1 MKKYLLALMALSTV
15 AFGAN
20 PGENVPTESGNRGTV
35 GVPLEVRVTVL
46 PKGPQLVLVD
56 ENNTL
61 IDKLTFDHGNMVAGL
76 SKESKIEKEV
86 RLVRADGKAFA
97 TNGTDT
103 YKAKFEA
110 SDLNGTAIDGSTP
123 GNLALNGHGGASGEA
138 IASTLNFR
146 TGDIAVG
153 ATDKMVMTK
162 VQSIVGAIGED
173 QEPGL
178 YVGSGTFNATLTM
191 N

>member
-1 MKKYLLALMALSTV
+1 MKKILLGALAISSI

-20 PGENVPTESGNRGTV
+20 PGDSVPTGTGTSGSV

-56 ENNTL
+56 ENNVL
-61 IDKLTFDHGNMVAGL
+61 IKKLSFDHGNMVAGL
-76 SKESKIEKEV
+76 SSESIVEKEV
-86 RLVRADGKAFA
+86 RLMRADGKAFA
-97 TNGTDT
+97 DNNADT

-110 SDLNGTAIDGSTP
+110 TDLNGNDIG
-123 GNLALNGHGGASGEA
+123 GNGKVLVLNGHGAASSES
-138 IASTLNFR
+138 IDSTLSFR
-146 TGDIAVG
+146 TGDIDVK

-162 VQSIVGAIGED
+162 VQSTVPALSD
-173 QEPGL
+173 TQASGL
-178 YVGSGTFNATLTM
+178 YVGSGTFKATLTM

>member
-1 MKKYLLALMALSTV
+1 MKKILLGALAISSI

-20 PGENVPTESGNRGTV
+20 PGDSVPTGAGTSGSV

-56 ENNTL
+56 ENNVL
-61 IDKLTFDHGNMVAGL
+61 IKKLSFDHGNMVAGL
-76 SKESKIEKEV
+76 SSESIVEKEV
-86 RLVRADGKAFA
+86 RLMRADGKAFA
-97 TNGTDT
+97 DNNADT

-110 SDLNGTAIDGSTP
+110 TNDIGGNGKV
-123 GNLALNGHGGASGEA
+123 LVLNGHGAASSES
-138 IASTLNFR
+138 IDSTLSFR
-146 TGDIAVG
+146 TGDIDVK

-162 VQSIVGAIGED
+162 VQSTVPALSD
-173 QEPGL
+173 TQASGL
-178 YVGSGTFNATLTM
+178 YVGSGTFKATLTM